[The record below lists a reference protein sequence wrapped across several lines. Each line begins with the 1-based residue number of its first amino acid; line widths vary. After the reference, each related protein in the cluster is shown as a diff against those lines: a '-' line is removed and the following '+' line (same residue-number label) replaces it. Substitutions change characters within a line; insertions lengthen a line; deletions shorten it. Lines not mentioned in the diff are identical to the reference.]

1 MTEPLK
7 ARLRADLNDARR
19 SRDRLRTTVLTT
31 VLSEVRNREIELGRE
46 ATDDDVVGV
55 VARAIKQRK
64 EAAAQMRDGGREEL
78 AAREDRE
85 AALLDRYTPESLS
98 EDEVR
103 AMVREIVAGGAD
115 DMGAVMG
122 SLMPRI
128 RGRFAGANA
137 NRIVREELG

>member
-103 AMVREIVAGGAD
+103 AMVREIVAGGA
-115 DMGAVMG
+115 
-122 SLMPRI
+122 
-128 RGRFAGANA
+128 
-137 NRIVREELG
+137 